1 MTELPKPEIIFTHES
16 DLDGLV
22 AGLLLQKLARK
33 IYGRDVPLEAYH
45 YNYWKQRE
53 LREKAAWVTDFTF
66 ETRLDKSEWAIID
79 HHVTDAAPKY
89 ARLVH
94 DVTKSAGLLCYE
106 LCQEHGLGS
115 PALDRLVHL
124 NNVADLFLEDDPD
137 FILAGDYANLVKIYQ
152 FWNLHSL
159 IGGNIEKLLDHP
171 LLEVMAVKRRIEDPI
186 GFEWSKGNVTE
197 LSPTVGYV
205 ETVIGNNNLIVHQLL
220 ETQAVK
226 YPVLV
231 TLFRRANNVVIASF
245 RSRNGDA
252 LKVAEKFQ
260 GGGHANAAGAMLPK
274 SVRHIPDAVE
284 YLRQILHPK
293 AGAPLNSM
301 ESLFASLEVGKR

>member
-45 YNYWKQRE
+45 YNYWKQRDP
-53 LREKAAWVTDFTF
+53 REKSAWVTDFTF

-115 PALDRLVHL
+115 PALERLVHL

-159 IGGNIEKLLDHP
+159 IGGDIEKLLDHP

-205 ETVIGNNNLIVHQLL
+205 ETVVGNNNLIVHQLL
-220 ETQAVK
+220 ETQSVK

-231 TLFRRANNVVIASF
+231 TLFRRANNIVIASF

-293 AGAPLNSM
+293 SGAPLNSM